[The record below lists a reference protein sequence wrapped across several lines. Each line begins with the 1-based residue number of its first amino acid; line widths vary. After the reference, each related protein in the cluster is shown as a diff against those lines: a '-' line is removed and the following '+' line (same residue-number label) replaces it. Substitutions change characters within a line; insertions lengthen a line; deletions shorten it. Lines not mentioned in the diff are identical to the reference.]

1 MSCTLQIVALLSWAL
16 LSGTALS
23 TPSLSLSFIAAA
35 LLGSLANTLLTWVLV
50 VVVGL
55 GPGFGLDSSRKTA
68 LLVGSWLGVLFLAME
83 PNVQPVARW
92 LTSRAAASAVS
103 AASAALARA
112 VAAVRPRRRRRQSR
126 RQARRTRAGLAPGPA
141 RRRRFGLSGL
151 VAAVIAACVR
161 LHVRLFPGPPSPV
174 TRLRYTWSL
183 KPDWYQAYLCG
194 KIHLPD
200 WYVDYVRKMSLLP
213 DSCFMQPGD
222 RFDALTGEPKK
233 WFTDPGH
240 FDDPSSSRFEERCWP
255 LPGNLWRDKK
265 GHGYD
270 LDEDDEDES
279 SSESSQPPSPPDSP
293 EPFGPILP
301 ASGHW
306 FSDPPPVKPQKVLV
320 RCVSSLHRCQPRR
333 FSCAGIVCALVSAP
347 VLAVR
352 LELAERAEAERAEAE
367 RVASIRAHALDI
379 ATRFSAQRVARS
391 RAPKPWIHGF
401 LSSRCRPID
410 EAEDNDEVLDV
421 VGADVSASVHQSSGS
436 DLTSSRPPVSTSSG
450 S

>member
-1 MSCTLQIVALLSWAL
+1 MSCILQIVALLFWAL

-23 TPSLSLSFIAAA
+23 TPSLSLSFLAAA

-55 GPGFGLDSSRKTA
+55 RPGFGLDSSHETA
-68 LLVGSWLGVLFLAME
+68 LL
-83 PNVQPVARW
+83 PVARW
-92 LTSRAAASAVS
+92 LTSRAAAAASAAAS

-126 RQARRTRAGLAPGPA
+126 RQARCTRAGLAPGPA
-141 RRRRFGLSGL
+141 RRRRFGLSGS

-194 KIHLPD
+194 KIHLPS
-200 WYVDYVRKMSLLP
+200 WYVDHVRKMSLLP

-233 WFTDPGH
+233 WLTDPGH

-265 GHGYD
+265 GYGYD
-270 LDEDDEDES
+270 PDEDDEDDEDDSSPES
-279 SSESSQPPSPPDSP
+279 SEPPSPPASP
-293 EPFGPILP
+293 DPFGPILP
-301 ASGHW
+301 VSGHW

-320 RCVSSLHRCQPRR
+320 RCVSSLPRCQPRR
-333 FSCAGIVCALVSAP
+333 FSRAGVVCALVSAP

-391 RAPKPWIHGF
+391 CAPKPWIHGF

-410 EAEDNDEVLDV
+410 EAEDGDEVLDV